1 MSIVDS
7 RSIRFV
13 YIRNIMKINKSFIRI
28 ALAAGLVGLAA
39 CGGSD
44 SSANRNRNAA
54 IATNVSHIEGQ
65 LLVSNPATEQILT
78 TQNEFK
84 IAMDVDYQAK
94 GSGDNTNYDL
104 RNAFSN
110 FQVSAIKVAPETSN
124 FAETIWST
132 CPVIARLEMSPKKVD
147 PTAAHALRLQFRET
161 TAAVPCNSTP
171 SEKKKTFNIYVM
183 SNENALAYVE
193 DDAVVSLEDLKLD
206 SVFTDLT
213 MYSVLSEVIYP
224 NLAVDPWVSS
234 ITFSSTK
241 INDYQPSAL
250 SATSDASGL
259 KVSWARSADLSEKDL
274 VGYNIEWSSVEDFTT
289 VSGNL
294 AIAENIE
301 TAVIESCSVTR
312 SIPLQ
317 KNQDLFVRLTPRIAD
332 NDKADPISVKI
343 TRTADDFLCP
353 VDKPEAPTNVAAKIT
368 EDGNSVEVSWD
379 AVAPTDSK
387 MDYCVSQEDPSKTD
401 GQQFENV
408 GCSPTSPLII
418 DHGVNMQFG
427 SGKATYV
434 VTAVDLTLHSIS
446 DFSTPITVDVPVTS
460 SIADIS
466 SSLTDDGSV
475 LFRWKPLSSNLSK
488 KYSVLELFETIMF
501 FDVNREIPCRADMT
515 PSQFMGETMRFLQ
528 ANGLDQKWLISHI
541 RIIRSIDGGQILSPE
556 SLGTEFK
563 PGATVS
569 TCILRMGPWGL
580 SKLAAGSYK
589 FPAETGVE
597 TSTTLAPVVEETAKT
612 AIVTE
617 TATEVQ
623 LPAAAVEVAVNVED
637 VYSGF
642 GVTASDVKSIEYQ
655 IDAGSW
661 TAVTPG
667 AALKIAKAASKMA
680 IRVTKTNGEIVV
692 SEKAIV
698 RPEES
703 TDATVAAT
711 DTTMAPADTTAPV
724 TTEAPA
730 SSESSS
736 SNNILLYIV
745 GFVILTIIAGLF
757 FKKKSASTK

>member
-1 MSIVDS
+1 
-7 RSIRFV
+7 
-13 YIRNIMKINKSFIRI
+13 MKRKTTFIRI

-44 SSANRNRNAA
+44 SSTNRNRNAA

-65 LLVSNPATEQILT
+65 LLVTNPAAEELLT

-84 IAMDVDYQAK
+84 IAMDVDYQVK

-104 RNAFSN
+104 RKAFSN
-110 FQVSAIKVAPETSN
+110 FQVSTIKVVPETSN
-124 FAETIWST
+124 LAETIWST

-147 PTAAHALRLQFRET
+147 PTAVHALRLQFRET

-171 SEKKKTFNIYVM
+171 SDKKATFNIYVT
-183 SNENALAYVE
+183 SFEDALANVE
-193 DDAVVSLEDLKLD
+193 DDAVVSLEDLKLVN
-206 SVFTDLT
+206 VFTDST
-213 MYSVLSEVIYP
+213 KYSVLSEVKYP
-224 NLAVDPWVSS
+224 NLAGEPWVNP

-250 SATSDASGL
+250 SATSEAAGL
-259 KVSWARSADLSEKDL
+259 KVSWARSADLTAEDL
-274 VGYNIEWSSVEDFTT
+274 VGYNIEWSTVEDFAT
-289 VSGNL
+289 VAGNL

-343 TRTADDFLCP
+343 TRTPEDFLCP
-353 VDKPEAPTNVAAKIT
+353 KDKPEAPTNVGAKIT
-368 EDGNSVEVSWD
+368 EDGLSVEVSWD
-379 AVAPTDSK
+379 AVTPTDSTIN
-387 MDYCVSQEDPSKTD
+387 YCVSQEDTSGKD
-401 GQQFENV
+401 GPQFENV
-408 GCSPTSPLII
+408 GCSPTSPLIL

-434 VTAVDLTLHSIS
+434 VTTVDLTLHSMS
-446 DFSTPITVDVPVTS
+446 DFSTPITVDVPVMA
-460 SIADIS
+460 SITDIS

-475 LFRWKPLSSNLSK
+475 LFRWKPLSSDYSK
-488 KYSVLELFETIMF
+488 KYSMFQLFETIMF

-515 PSQFMGETMRFLQ
+515 PSQFLSETMKFLLT
-528 ANGLDQKWLISHI
+528 NGLDQNWLISHI
-541 RIIRSIDGGQILSPE
+541 RIIRSVDGGQILSPE
-556 SLGTEFK
+556 SLGPEFK

-569 TCILRMGPWGL
+569 TCILRLGPWGL

-589 FPAETGVE
+589 FPAETAVE
-597 TSTTLAPVVEETAKT
+597 TSTTLAPVVEDTAKT

-617 TATEVQ
+617 AATEVQ

-637 VYSGF
+637 VYTGF

-667 AALKIAKAASKMA
+667 AALKIPNAASKMA
-680 IRVTKTNGEIVV
+680 VRVTKTNGETVV
-692 SEKAIV
+692 SEKVIV
-698 RPEES
+698 RTEE
-703 TDATVAAT
+703 TTETTVGAS
-711 DTTMAPADTTAPV
+711 DSTMAPADTTAPV
-724 TTEAPA
+724 TTEAPGL
-730 SSESSS
+730 SELSESSS
-736 SNNILLYIV
+736 SNNILLYIL
-745 GFVILTIIAGLF
+745 GFVILAAIAGFL